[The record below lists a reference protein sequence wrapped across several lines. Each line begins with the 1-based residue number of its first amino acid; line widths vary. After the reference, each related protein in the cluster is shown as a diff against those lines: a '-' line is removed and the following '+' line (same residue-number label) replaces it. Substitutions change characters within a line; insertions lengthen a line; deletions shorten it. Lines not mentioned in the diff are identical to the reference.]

1 MRTDPKLDE
10 QPESNFKPGSSQC
23 LSFHFYF
30 YFFIN
35 TWNKDPFRH
44 SSVNN
49 LLNTVLHSV
58 VNTPRKHIYL
68 KILVTKAYQ
77 FPTEFLQHIMV
88 RCRKITLKNALQ
100 GFMFVV
106 AVTADTQGG
115 PAMANMQ

>member
-1 MRTDPKLDE
+1 MPV
-10 QPESNFKPGSSQC
+10 
-23 LSFHFYF
+23 LSFL
-30 YFFIN
+30 FFFTN
-35 TWNKDPFRH
+35 TWNKDPFRR

-58 VNTPRKHIYL
+58 VNTPGKHIYP

-77 FPTEFLQHIMV
+77 FPTEFFQQTMV

-106 AVTADTQGG
+106 AVTTDKQGRA
-115 PAMANMQ
+115 AMANMH